1 MKLKK
6 LFGLLTGL
14 FLCLLFSSSTL
25 ADNVITVS
33 FNTFGQEDG
42 PKNIR
47 FSLKANGEVT
57 VTGVQEAYSADVS
70 SYTLTANTVTIKGD
84 VTEFS
89 CNFNSDITSIDASQ
103 CATLKELS
111 CKYSDVTEIKV
122 ANLKQLTK
130 LACSSN
136 NLESLDLSGC
146 EALQEVN
153 ASTNSTLTTLTLDG
167 CVALKTLEA
176 STTALERLDLKDCV
190 NLETLDVSRGKLKFL
205 NLKNCTSLKSLTCS
219 SNALEELD
227 LSSCKNLK
235 DITCSSN
242 PLAAL
247 TIADCPEL
255 THLYTDKAKL
265 STLTINN
272 CAKLT
277 DVYCQRNELTEI
289 NLKNCPALTRLFLNF
304 NKISSEKMQV
314 IVENLPMREVAQNAK
329 LMAIGK
335 DTGAEEGNKCSK
347 RSVATAKEKNWT
359 VYFENK
365 TTYETT
371 EYEGESEFYAVT
383 LEATAGGTLEIEG
396 WDAEALKKVEVGTA
410 LKVKATPAEGYELL
424 GLTANGNPIMMKKE
438 FVVNSNTTV
447 KATFEEITRTVQLVT
462 KGPGSI
468 AIEGYTE
475 EQLQKVKPGQV
486 LKVIATPKG
495 ENARLKRL
503 VAIEKVYGQ
512 EDVTTDILATKQF
525 TSTLKN
531 LEIHAE
537 FEEIKSLEGTTS
549 RMLMV
554 GVDNASG
561 WVTIEGATPLC
572 SAAVYSV
579 EGKLLTTA
587 STDANGLM
595 ELNLSQWGKGNY
607 IIRIGNDVVKVALN

>member
-111 CKYSDVTEIKV
+111 CRSSDITTLNV
-122 ANLKQLTK
+122 AGLKELTK
-130 LACSSN
+130 LSCGSN
-136 NLESLDLSGC
+136 DISTLDLSGC
-146 EALQEVN
+146 KALEELKI
-153 ASTNSTLTTLTLDG
+153 STSPALETLILKG
-167 CVALKTLEA
+167 CTALKTLEA
-176 STTALERLDLKDCV
+176 SSSTLKTLDLSECPNV
-190 NLETLDVSRGKLKFL
+190 ETLDVSRGKITEL
-205 NLKNCTSLKSLTCS
+205 NLSQCINLKSLSCGD
-219 SNALEELD
+219 NALKTID
-227 LSSCKNLK
+227 LSVCRKLT
-235 DITCSSN
+235 DVMCGSN
-242 PLAAL
+242 PLTAL
-247 TIADCPEL
+247 EINDCPEL
-255 THLYTDKAKL
+255 TYISAIKSEITSLKL
-265 STLTINN
+265 HN
-272 CAKLT
+272 CPKLT
-277 DVYCQRNELTEI
+277 DVYCQRNKI
-289 NLKNCPALTRLFLNF
+289 SAVSIDNCPALVRFFIFF
-304 NKISSEKMQV
+304 NQISAEVMQE
-314 IVENLPMREVAQNAK
+314 IVNKLPSRETSQDAK

-335 DTGAEEGNKCSK
+335 DTGIEEGNKCTK
-347 RSVATAKEKNWT
+347 RSVAEAKAKNWT
-359 VYFENK
+359 IYFKDETNW
-365 TTYETT
+365 TTT

-396 WDAEALKKVEVGTA
+396 WDAEALKKVEAGTT

-424 GLTANGNPIMMKKE
+424 GLTANGDPIMMKRE

-587 STDANGLM
+587 LTDANGLM